1 MAARAVTCT
10 KVQGADRGW
19 EGRLAP
25 AKVYVSAG

>member
-10 KVQGADRGW
+10 KMQRADRGW

-25 AKVYVSAG
+25 ATVDVTAG